1 MRKKEQQS
9 TKESRPKKKSLP
21 WLTACAIGVVL
32 VAGVILLIDI
42 NSKNALEKARARV
55 RAAGLPLTA
64 SELEA
69 MLPHPEDKDNA
80 AVVLAKAVGMATP
93 EPPGTFINV
102 TKALTAA
109 EIKIIESRE
118 PLIEDYA
125 AIAEEAVTKKAA
137 NFHHNLALG
146 ARMTGW
152 EFRTFNRTNSALR
165 LRALLQFHRGHR
177 MEALQTLTLIVRL
190 NQFQIDSP
198 ASLIDVSELRSVL
211 AILRQILIPGNLT
224 PEERE
229 EISKLRNS
237 IRESRAFSYYYS
249 FELLCGVITYQ
260 QMRKD
265 ASTFSYPSGNW
276 QSSVFL
282 RLINTPYGN
291 IGEAELLNYYAK
303 CVEAEFAFGKSP
315 AVLRAKYSSLEKSS
329 FKAELLDF
337 KNHWNGILVAPVP
350 EIYVQMI
357 RRQIMI
363 DILDMS
369 LGGPAKINPLTG
381 TPYKTVNRPEG
392 KIVYDFGSD
401 WKDHG
406 GDPIMDIGLPILS
419 SITKKSN

>member
-1 MRKKEQQS
+1 MNE
-9 TKESRPKKKSLP
+9 TLPKKKNLT
-21 WLTACAIGVVL
+21 WLTGCVIGVIL
-32 VAGVILLIDI
+32 VAGVIVLLDV

-64 SELEA
+64 AELEA

-80 AVVLAKAVGMATP
+80 AIVLAKASALADP
-93 EPPGTFINV
+93 NPPLNFIS
-102 TKALTAA
+102 TSKALSAA
-109 EIKIIESRE
+109 EIKIVESRE

-137 NFHHNLALG
+137 NFHHDWAQG

-152 EFRTFNRTNSALR
+152 EIQCFNRTNSALK

-198 ASLIDVSELRSVL
+198 ASLTDVFELRSVL
-211 AILRQILIPGNLT
+211 AILQHLLQTGNVT
-224 PEERE
+224 TEERV

-237 IRESRAFSYYYS
+237 IRQVRKLSYYYS
-249 FELLCGVITYQ
+249 FDLLCSVITYQ
-260 QMRKD
+260 EMRKD

-276 QSSVFL
+276 QSSLFL

-291 IGEAELLNYYAK
+291 IGETELLTYFAK
-303 CVEAEFAFGKSP
+303 CAETEHTYGKSP
-315 AVLRAKYSSLEKSS
+315 AMLRSQLAKLERSS
-329 FKAELLDF
+329 FKGELLDF
-337 KNHWNGILVAPVP
+337 KNHWNAILVPLIP
-350 EIYVQMI
+350 TSYERLMK
-357 RRQIMI
+357 RQVMV

-369 LGGPAKINPLTG
+369 LGGPAKVNPLTG

-401 WKDHG
+401 GKDDG
-406 GDPIMDIGLPILS
+406 GDPVKDIGLPVLS